1 MGDVAAS
8 DARFRGKHPPV
19 DQASVPSSD
28 DDADD
33 GDDGEEDDGDGDG
46 GGMTMNLVSGSFCVY
61 YKCLFLHQLNLCS
74 RDNFIFYTSND
85 S

>member
-33 GDDGEEDDGDGDG
+33 GDDGDDDDDADDDVG
-46 GGMTMNLVSGSFCVY
+46 
-61 YKCLFLHQLNLCS
+61 
-74 RDNFIFYTSND
+74 DNFH
-85 S
+85 

>member
-28 DDADD
+28 DDVDDDDDDEEEEDDDD
-33 GDDGEEDDGDGDG
+33 GDDGAG
-46 GGMTMNLVSGSFCVY
+46 GGMNVVSGSFCV
-61 YKCLFLHQLNLCS
+61 
-74 RDNFIFYTSND
+74 
-85 S
+85 